1 MLIKTNCNCSRRHFL
16 KGAALGAAAV
26 AINPI
31 LSLNSRAGA
40 AEGIPGKF
48 LVVINMLG
56 GCDGLNIVVP
66 THLGPYVD
74 RRPNINL
81 VNEVGSGGGLPAG
94 ESLHDLDGRFALH
107 YDLNNIKQLWDD
119 NDLHIVNKVSYPN
132 PNQSHFTS
140 QDVYSFGVRDNSTN
154 GDGRGW
160 LGRFA
165 DEYCTDPVE
174 PLGVI
179 SVGLGKRPDFN
190 SETTNPLILNNV
202 AGFTVNPDREY
213 ANTDFPL
220 REATMRDVL
229 ATDPNPLSEPGFT
242 IFDTNRQ
249 AYELVDRVKAG
260 VGDFDPGLQ
269 TGNPPGLYPNNTLG
283 RNLRTVSQ
291 LLAGLTSFGTKVL
304 YTGYGGFDTHSAEI
318 TRHENLM
325 TQLDGAVGAFAND
338 LKSRNL
344 WDDCVIVVISEFGR
358 RIFENGSM
366 GTDHGWGNAF
376 LVMGGP
382 VKGRLDAGSGLTS
395 EVVES
400 DLVDGNNQLPF
411 VVDFRDIYSNIA
423 AGHLGVQGGNVL
435 FPDPG
440 YQPDPSSLGLV

>member
-1 MLIKTNCNCSRRHFL
+1 MLIRTDCNCSRRRFL

-31 LSLNSRAGA
+31 LSLRSSAGA

-48 LVVINMLG
+48 MVVINMLG
-56 GCDGLNIVVP
+56 GCDGLNVVIP
-66 THLGPYVD
+66 THLTPYVT
-74 RRPNINL
+74 RRANINL
-81 VNEVGSGGGLPAG
+81 VNEEGSGGGRPVG
-94 ESLHDLDGRFALH
+94 ETLHDLDGRFALH
-107 YDLNNIKQLWDD
+107 YDLNNVKQMWDD

-140 QDVYSFGVRDNSTN
+140 QDIYSFGIRDNFTD

-190 SETTNPLILNNV
+190 AETTNPLILNNV
-202 AGFTVNPDREY
+202 AGFTVDPDREY
-213 ANTDFPL
+213 GNTDFPL
-220 REATMRDVL
+220 REATMRDIL
-229 ATDPNPLSEPGFT
+229 ASEPNPLSDPGFT

-269 TGNPPGLYPNNTLG
+269 NTGGLYPNTTLG
-283 RNLRTVSQ
+283 RNLRTISQ
-291 LLAGLTSFGTKVL
+291 LLAGLSSFGTKVF
-304 YTGYGGFDTHSAEI
+304 YTGFGGHDTHSAQI
-318 TRHENLM
+318 ARQSNLM
-325 TQLDGAVGAFAND
+325 TQLDESLGAFAGD

-344 WDDCVIVVISEFGR
+344 WDDVVIVVISEFGR
-358 RIFENGSM
+358 RIFENGSV

-395 EVVES
+395 EVVEA

-411 VVDFRDIYSNIA
+411 QVDFRDIYSNITS
-423 AGHLGVQGGNVL
+423 GHMGVAGGNVL

-440 YQPDPSSLGLV
+440 YQPDPSGLGLV